1 VGISIRRVIPVWAL
15 AIAVCA
21 VSAEVRAQEEEEEEE
36 EEEVDVEGEVEVEV
50 VGQRPKEGATEEV
63 VGRERIESFPHRD
76 AEDLLRLSPGMH
88 LSAHGGRGKAYQI
101 FVRGFDAVHGSD
113 VAVSLEG
120 IPLNEATHI
129 HGQGYVDLHFIP
141 PEAVLELDL
150 AKGAVRAD
158 RGDFAIAASA
168 DYRIGLAEPGL
179 RTGIG
184 GGTDRSVRGMAAFRP
199 EGKGEDSFLVG
210 DVEWSEGV
218 GQQRGHRAVRVMGGL
233 GGDWGDAHL
242 RWFGGAYSGWFE
254 SPGVLRQD
262 DLDSGEVDFHDA
274 YSDLGGGTSR
284 RLITGASL
292 EAAGMLDR
300 LEVSAHAGLRQLSLL
315 RNFTGYSF
323 HPVTGDGRRQDQ
335 EAMTLGGTARY
346 TRALLWARDVTTL
359 EIGLSIRGDQV
370 AQADYG
376 VDALGEIWSTLA
388 DADIRVVNPGAWVRA
403 DVGLFER
410 VRLVPA
416 VRFDALD
423 YRVVSRVDDLG
434 LAVAEPTP
442 AHASAW
448 TLSPKAA
455 AEVTAAQGWRWYLS
469 YGRGF
474 RSPQARGLHD
484 GDVAPLTRAD
494 TVELGTHFGRLR
506 WLDVRAAVFYTF
518 VANELVFDHVSAQFL
533 ASGSTRRIGGELITE
548 VTPLRWLRVE
558 ADLTYADGRYL
569 ATAEPIPYA
578 PRLLVA
584 LGLYAAHSTRV
595 ARGPAAGAPLGLS
608 AGLRAWVMGP
618 RPLPEDLI
626 ADATFNV
633 DVVAEM
639 ELGWLF
645 VQLQV
650 DNLLGRQWRD
660 GEFVFP
666 SCFDPA
672 SGCSS
677 LPVRHVTAGTPR
689 ALRVLVGVQL

>member
-1 VGISIRRVIPVWAL
+1 M
-15 AIAVCA
+15 IAVCA
-21 VSAEVRAQEEEEEEE
+21 VSLEVRAQEEDEEEEDE
-36 EEEVDVEGEVEVEV
+36 EEEDEEVDVEGEVEVEV
-50 VGQRPKEGATEEV
+50 VEQRPKEGATEEV
-63 VGRERIESFPHRD
+63 VGRERIESFPHQD

-120 IPLNEATHI
+120 IPLNEASHI

-141 PEAVLELDL
+141 PEAVIGLDL

-168 DYRIGLAEPGL
+168 DYRIGIAEPGL

-184 GGTDRSVRGMAAFRP
+184 GGTDRSLRGMAAFRP

-210 DVEWSEGV
+210 DVQWSEGV
-218 GQQRGHRAVRVMGGL
+218 GEQRGHRAVRVMGGL
-233 GGDWGDAHL
+233 GGDWGAAHL

-262 DLDSGEVDFHDA
+262 DLDSGAVGFYDA
-274 YSDLGGGTSR
+274 YSDLGGGISR
-284 RLITGASL
+284 RLITGASI
-292 EAAGMLDR
+292 EATGMLDH
-300 LEVSAHAGLRQLSLL
+300 LEVGIHAGLRQLSLV
-315 RNFTGYSF
+315 RNFTGYAYY
-323 HPVTGDGRRQDQ
+323 PETGDGRQQDQ
-335 EAMTLGGTARY
+335 AALTLGGSARY
-346 TRALLWARDVTTL
+346 TRALLWASDVTTL
-359 EIGLSIRGDQV
+359 ELGLTVRGDQV
-370 AQADYG
+370 EQAEYG
-376 VDALGEIWSTLA
+376 VDGAGEPWATYA
-388 DADIRVVNPGAWVRA
+388 DADIRVVNPAAWVKA

-416 VRFDALD
+416 LRFDALD
-423 YRVVSRVDDLG
+423 YRIVSRVDEEG
-434 LAVAEPTP
+434 LEPAEPP
-442 AHASAW
+442 PVRASAW
-448 TLSPKAA
+448 TVSPKVA
-455 AEVTAAQGWRWYLS
+455 AEVKAAQGWRWYLS

-474 RSPQARGLHD
+474 RSPQARGLDD

-494 TVELGTHFGRLR
+494 TVEVGTHLGRLR
-506 WLDVRAAVFYTF
+506 WLDVRAAFFYTF
-518 VANELVFDHVSAQFL
+518 VANELVFDHVSARFL
-533 ASGSTRRIGGELITE
+533 ASGSTRRIGGELVTE

-558 ADLTYADGRYL
+558 ADLTYADGRYT
-569 ATAEPIPYA
+569 ATGDPIPYA

-584 LGLYAAHSTRV
+584 FGLYAAHAARV
-595 ARGPAAGAPLGLS
+595 AQGPSAGAPLHLS
-608 AGLRAWVMGP
+608 AGLRTWVMGP
-618 RPLPEDLI
+618 RPLPEELI

-633 DVVAEM
+633 DLVAEL
-639 ELGWLF
+639 ELGKLF

-650 DNLLGRQWRD
+650 DNLLRRQWRD

-666 SCFDPA
+666 SCFDPD

-677 LPVRHVTAGTPR
+677 LPVRHVTAGTPQ
-689 ALRVLVGVQL
+689 ALRVLVGAHL